1 LNSHIGKHFGTS
13 FSSESAVSLGPDI
26 LGTDRNITTN
36 FFSDFLDVDLGRA
49 DNNLGLS
56 AQSRLVEHGDEIINL
71 LDGSI
76 TFPVSTDKE
85 LPGLDLDG
93 RGVSPSGYFGDR
105 GGDIKSGLH
114 GFSLGKKKIVDTLEA
129 KFTGFSVADK
139 G

>member
-1 LNSHIGKHFGTS
+1 MSKALHFTHLNPHIGKHFGTS

-36 FFSDFLDVDLGRA
+36 SFRDLLDVDLGRA
-49 DNNLGLS
+49 YNNLGLS

-85 LPGLDLDG
+85 LPGLDLGG
-93 RGVSPSGYFGDR
+93 RGVSTSGYFGDR
-105 GGDIKSGLH
+105 GGDSTSGLH
-114 GFSLGKKKIVDTLEA
+114 GFSLRQEEICGR
-129 KFTGFSVADK
+129 
-139 G
+139 